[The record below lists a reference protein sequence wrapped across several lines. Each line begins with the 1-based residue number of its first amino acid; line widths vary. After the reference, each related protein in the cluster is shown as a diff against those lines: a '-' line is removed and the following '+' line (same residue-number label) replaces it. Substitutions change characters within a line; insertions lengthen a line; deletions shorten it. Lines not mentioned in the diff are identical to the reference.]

1 MMDRA
6 NEQAAPQVE
15 EGLGRAARLGIL
27 IPVLRRPRNVQPLLK
42 SIAATTEPGSYTVL
56 FILDRGDEEELEEIV
71 AAAKRRDYIQWTAL
85 PKGATYAEK
94 INHGVRVLDRPLYFF
109 GADDLRFKRGWLD
122 AATATMV
129 HEQAGVVGTNDL
141 CNPRVIAGEH
151 ATHFLVAR
159 SYADLP
165 LIDGGR
171 GPLCEEYPHEYVDD
185 EFIGTAK
192 KRGMYAHAAASR
204 VQHLHPLNGTAPTDP
219 LYDAIPERMAAGLPI
234 HERRK
239 ALWLT

>member
-6 NEQAAPQVE
+6 NEQAVPQVE

-27 IPVLRRPRNVQPLLK
+27 IPVLRRPKNVQPLIK
-42 SIAATTEPGSYTVL
+42 SLAASTPDIFTVL
-56 FILDRGDEEELEEIV
+56 FICDRGDEEELDAIV
-71 AAAKRRDYIQWTAL
+71 AAAKRRDWILWTAM
-85 PKGATYAEK
+85 PPGATYAEK

-109 GADDLRFKRGWLD
+109 GADDLRFRHGWIE
-122 AATATMV
+122 AAVSVMKATG
-129 HEQAGVVGTNDL
+129 AGAVGTNDL
-141 CNPRVIAGEH
+141 CNPRVMAGEH
-151 ATHFLVAR
+151 ATHFLVR
-159 SYADLP
+159 RDYADLP

-192 KRGMYAHAAASR
+192 KRGMYAHAAASK
-204 VQHLHPLNGTAPTDP
+204 VQHLHPLNGTAPVDD
-219 LYDAIPERMAAGLPI
+219 LYAAIPERMAAGLPI

-239 ALWLT
+239 VLWQT